1 MYDEETAEYFIIDL
15 TETDIADDEDENISI
30 KEDIEW
36 HISSPK
42 SRENDE
48 WFEEELSRQYSN
60 T

>member
-1 MYDEETAEYFIIDL
+1 
-15 TETDIADDEDENISI
+15 IADDEDENVSI

-36 HISSPK
+36 HISSPE
-42 SRENDE
+42 SGENEE